1 MNQGRPELVDTHV
14 HFWDVATQQRGWITG
29 EWDPSQEAYLGDYTP
44 LKRTFV
50 LEDLL
55 PLYAAAR
62 VAKMVH
68 VQADWGGKD
77 QVDETRWVASLAASA
92 DFPLA
97 IVAGADLRA
106 PSAREELERHR
117 AAGPVKGVRM
127 LSYYQN
133 LFEDPAFLR
142 GLSLLI
148 DLDMVFEVGVIWDR
162 LDDALELVR
171 RRENVR
177 FVLDHAGMPL
187 KRDPVSLATWR
198 KGLRA
203 VGDCENVVVKIS
215 GLGMGRH
222 ALSTQQMGPLVN
234 DALEAFGAERSML
247 GSNWPVDSLFG
258 DFGELVTSFEEIT
271 AKLSPS
277 EQWALW
283 RGPRSAYMGSEF
295 TNPGTLDT
303 WVHRR
308 AERCAEAVL

>member
-1 MNQGRPELVDTHV
+1 MNESRPEMVDTHV

-29 EWDPSQEAYLGDYTP
+29 EWDPSQEAYLGDYSP
-44 LKRTFV
+44 IRRTFL

-62 VAKMVH
+62 VAKVVH

-106 PSAREELERHR
+106 PGARGELERHCT
-117 AAGPVKGVRM
+117 AGPVKGVRM
-127 LSYYQN
+127 LSYYDN
-133 LFEDPAFLR
+133 LFADPAFLR
-142 GLSLLI
+142 GLSLLK
-148 DLDMVFEVGVIWDR
+148 DFDMVFEVGVMWDH
-162 LDDALELVR
+162 LDDALELAR

-187 KRDPVSLATWR
+187 ERNDASLSTWR
-198 KGLRA
+198 RGLRA
-203 VGDCENVVVKIS
+203 IAGCENVVIKIS

-222 ALSTQQMGPLVN
+222 PLNAEQMGPLVS
-234 DALEAFGAERSML
+234 DALEAFSAGRSML

-258 DFGELVTSFEEIT
+258 TFGELVTSLEEVTIN
-271 AKLSPS
+271 LSPT

-283 RGPRSAYMGSEF
+283 RG
-295 TNPGTLDT
+295 T
-303 WVHRR
+303 V
-308 AERCAEAVL
+308 ERVYRI